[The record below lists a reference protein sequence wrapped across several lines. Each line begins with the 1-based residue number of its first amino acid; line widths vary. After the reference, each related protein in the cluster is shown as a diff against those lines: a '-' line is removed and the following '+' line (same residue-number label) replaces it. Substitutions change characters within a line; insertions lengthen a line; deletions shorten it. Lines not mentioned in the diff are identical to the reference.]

1 MVNLEKKS
9 QDLVH
14 FRDDLNLALDRV
26 VLGSSEDSDG
36 SRSLLAALLRL
47 ELFRRPLWSVDAASS
62 LPFRPLVLSPLL

>member
-1 MVNLEKKS
+1 MVKLEKKF

-47 ELFRRPLWSVDAASS
+47 ELLRRPPVDAASS